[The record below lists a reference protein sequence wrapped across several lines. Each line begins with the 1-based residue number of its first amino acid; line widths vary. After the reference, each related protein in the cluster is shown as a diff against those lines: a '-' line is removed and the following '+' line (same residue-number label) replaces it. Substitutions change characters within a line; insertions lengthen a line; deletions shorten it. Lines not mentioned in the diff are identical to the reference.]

1 MTSLTSDIEQLA
13 SRLAPETRR
22 QRQAALLRPLNI
34 SLIVISLI
42 GLVVMIST
50 SGTLAGTFVVVITS
64 LLINLLVGALD
75 RAGKTGLAAYLFCIW
90 LNLGILFLIAAN
102 LFLDDNPA
110 VAYVFAC
117 QLALTVLLAGQLFGI
132 WLASV
137 FASVNIITF
146 FAMLARYFGN
156 QGSGQDKRLV
166 ELVLDNGI
174 PIAAFLVLIAIIT
187 SLYQRALR
195 KADERIE
202 AARGRIIQD
211 ELTRRDLAIARE
223 LQLRLFPPPPMVQ
236 PTLKIATRSV
246 PARETSGDFY
256 DFIELGDGLLG
267 IVVADVTGKSVAAAL
282 MMALARVTIRS
293 EARRHTA
300 PAEVLR
306 SANETISRD
315 HTTRQMITAFYGV
328 LDTRTLTLRF
338 SNAGH
343 PYPILRRNQ
352 RLQEFEL
359 GGMPLG
365 GRLDSAYGEQIVQLE
380 PGDQLFLLS
389 DGLIEERNRGR
400 EMYGYG
406 RLGQAIIAGDPRDP
420 DKALATLWQSV
431 TTFRGD
437 IEQAD
442 DITLLVIQAAPL
454 TDYAATPDQLGPPQ
468 RHPGP

>member
-1 MTSLTSDIEQLA
+1 MSSISSDIEQLA

-42 GLVVMIST
+42 GLVIMIST
-50 SGTLAGTFVVVITS
+50 RGTLAGTFAVVISS

-75 RAGKTGLAAYLFCIW
+75 RAGKTGLAAYIFCIW
-90 LNLGILFLIAAN
+90 INLGILFLIAVN
-102 LFLDDNPA
+102 LLLEDNPA

-117 QLALTVLLAGQLFGI
+117 QLALTVLLAGQLFGT
-132 WLASV
+132 WLASI
-137 FASVNIITF
+137 FAAVNVITF
-146 FAMLARYFGN
+146 FAMLARYFN
-156 QGSGQDKRLV
+156 NHSPSQGTSQI
-166 ELVLDNGI
+166 EFVLDNGI

-202 AARGRIIQD
+202 VARRRIIQD

-246 PARETSGDFY
+246 AARETSGDFY
-256 DFIELGDGLLG
+256 DFIELGDDMLG

-328 LDTRTLTLRF
+328 LDTRSLTLRF

-343 PYPILRRNQ
+343 PYPILRRNN

-365 GRLDSAYGEQIVQLE
+365 GRIDSQYSELIVQLE

-389 DGLIEERNRGR
+389 DGLIEERNRSR

-406 RLGQAIIAGDPRDP
+406 RLGQAIIAGDPMDP
-420 DKALATLWQSV
+420 DKTLATLWQSV

-437 IEQAD
+437 IEQGD
-442 DITLLVIQAAPL
+442 DITLMVIQAAPSGEHGE
-454 TDYAATPDQLGPPQ
+454 APDRSGASGPPT
-468 RHPGP
+468 RP